1 MPTQPSARPQAV
13 GDVRLAEL
21 PALAR
26 ELADR
31 VRRAKFQP
39 DLIVYVET
47 GARLLAWE
55 LCRELGLKAVAV
67 EAARPGRGIKQA
79 FAPLAARL
87 PRWVN
92 KGLRWAEERLG
103 VHRFTPRQ
111 VILPPGVV
119 WRNRSV
125 LLVDD
130 AADTGRTIKAVRM
143 ALQGCQDPPAQVRTA
158 VLGATTPA
166 ALAVADFFLFDD
178 NRCLPWSSDS
188 VEREESQRL
197 WAMRRPP
204 GP

>member
-1 MPTQPSARPQAV
+1 MSTQPSARPPAV

-31 VRRAKFQP
+31 VRAAKFQP

-55 LCRELGLKAVAV
+55 LCRELGVKAVAV
-67 EAARPGRGIKQA
+67 EAARPGRGLKQV
-79 FAPLAARL
+79 FAPMASVL
-87 PRWVN
+87 PRWASQ
-92 KGLRWAEERLG
+92 GLRWAEERLG
-103 VHRFTPRQ
+103 VHRLTPRQ
-111 VILPPGVV
+111 VVLPPGAA
-119 WRNRSV
+119 WRDRSV

-130 AADTGRTIKAVRM
+130 AADTGRTIKAVRA
-143 ALQGCQDPPAQVRTA
+143 ALQDAAQVRTA

-166 ALAVADFFLFDD
+166 ALAVVDFFLFDY

-188 VEREESQRL
+188 VEREEAQRL
-197 WAMRRPP
+197 WAVRRPP
-204 GP
+204 SA

>member
-1 MPTQPSARPQAV
+1 MSTQPSARPEAV
-13 GDVRLAEL
+13 GDVTLAEL

-31 VRRAKFQP
+31 VRAAKFQP

-67 EAARPGRGIKQA
+67 EAARPGRGIKRV
-79 FAPLAARL
+79 FAPLAAML

-92 KGLRWAEERLG
+92 QGLRRAEEWLG

-119 WRNRSV
+119 WRNRSI

-130 AADTGRTIKAVRM
+130 AVDTGRTITAVRA
-143 ALQGCQDPPAQVRTA
+143 ALQGGEDPPAQVRTA

-166 ALAVADFFLFDD
+166 ALAVVDFFLFDY

-188 VEREESQRL
+188 VEREEAQRL
-197 WAMRRPP
+197 WAVRRPP
-204 GP
+204 IA

>member
-1 MPTQPSARPQAV
+1 MHNQSSARPQAIREV
-13 GDVRLAEL
+13 TLAEL

-26 ELADR
+26 ELADH
-31 VRRAKFQP
+31 VRAAQFRP

-67 EAARPGRGIKQA
+67 EAARPGRGIKRI
-79 FAPLAARL
+79 FAPLASRL
-87 PRWVN
+87 PRWAS
-92 KGLRWAEERLG
+92 KGLRRAEERLG
-103 VHRFTPRQ
+103 VHRVTPRQ
-111 VILPPGVV
+111 VVLPPGAA

-130 AADTGRTIKAVRM
+130 AVDTGRTITAVRT
-143 ALQGCQDPPAQVRTA
+143 ALLGCKDPPAQIRTA

-166 ALAVADFFLFDD
+166 ALAVVDFYIFDY

-188 VEREESQRL
+188 PEREEARRL
-197 WAMRRPP
+197 WVVRRPP
-204 GP
+204 VA

>member
-1 MPTQPSARPQAV
+1 MSTEPSARPQAV
-13 GDVRLAEL
+13 GDVTLAEL

-31 VRRAKFQP
+31 VRAAKFQP

-67 EAARPGRGIKQA
+67 EAARPGRGIKQV
-79 FAPLAARL
+79 FAPLASVL
-87 PRWVN
+87 PRWVS

-103 VHRFTPRQ
+103 VHRLTPRQ
-111 VILPPGVV
+111 VILPPGAT

-130 AADTGRTIKAVRM
+130 ASDTGRTIKAVRA
-143 ALQGCQDPPAQVRTA
+143 ALQDCQDPPAQVRTA

-166 ALAVADFFLFDD
+166 ALAVVDFFLFDY

-188 VEREESQRL
+188 VEREEAQRL
-197 WAMRRPP
+197 WAVRRPP
-204 GP
+204 TA

>member
-1 MPTQPSARPQAV
+1 MSTEPSARPQAV
-13 GDVRLAEL
+13 GDVTLAEL

-31 VRRAKFQP
+31 VRAAKFQP

-67 EAARPGRGIKQA
+67 EAARPGRGIKRI
-79 FAPLAARL
+79 FAPLAAML
-87 PRWVN
+87 PRWMN
-92 KGLRWAEERLG
+92 QGLRRAEEWLG

-111 VILPPGVV
+111 VILPAGGA

-130 AADTGRTIKAVRM
+130 AADTGCTIKAVRT
-143 ALQGCQDPPAQVRTA
+143 ALQGCEDPPAQVRTA

-166 ALAVADFFLFDD
+166 ALAVVDFFLFDY

-188 VEREESQRL
+188 VEREEAQRL
-197 WAMRRPP
+197 WAARRPP
-204 GP
+204 VA